1 METFCEKSL
10 GMVQVSL
17 LDGYMSQETERLGKP
32 PLVADLS
39 TKLEGLL

>member
-17 LDGYMSQETERLGKP
+17 LDGYMPQETERLGKP